1 MISNEWVMKRK
12 VHKGKNG
19 KLIEFSRHVEIQ
31 AILLKLLFRMVAIV
45 KYIIVTQ
52 MCDDQENWQ
61 VHHLYP

>member
-1 MISNEWVMKRK
+1 MKRK

-52 MCDDQENWQ
+52 MCDDQEN
-61 VHHLYP
+61 